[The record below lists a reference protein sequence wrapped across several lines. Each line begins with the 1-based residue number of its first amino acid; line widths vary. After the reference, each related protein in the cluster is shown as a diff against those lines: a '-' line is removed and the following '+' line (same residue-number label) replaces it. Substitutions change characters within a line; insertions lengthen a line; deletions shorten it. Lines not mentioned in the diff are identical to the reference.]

1 MTIDEMIPVARVGKL
16 FGTAGGGGLSLSLYD
31 TFPADFDAQAAPLF
45 VEIDSLPVPLWC
57 DRFERRGMAGA
68 NAEFADFD
76 TSRRAEELIGRVL
89 YMADNGGADDEFYP
103 EDLIGFTV
111 EAGELR
117 GTLTDYY
124 DSDMNPLFG
133 IDFGDGERLVPAAEE
148 FIAHID
154 FDGRHMKMILPEGI
168 AEL

>member
-16 FGTAGGGGLSLSLYD
+16 FGAAGGGGLSLSLYD
-31 TFPADFDAQAAPLF
+31 TFPADFDAAATPLF

-89 YMADNGGADDEFYP
+89 YMTADEESDDEFYL

-111 EAGELR
+111 EAGDRR
-117 GTLTDYY
+117 GTITDYY

-133 IDFGDGERLVPAAEE
+133 IDFGNGERLIPAAEE
-148 FIAHID
+148 FIARID
-154 FDGRHMKMILPEGI
+154 FDDRSIKMVLPDGLT
-168 AEL
+168 AL